1 MVTKTKY
8 DLRTT
13 EDIKGFIFKPVG
25 TSMKNFQRAVESHN
39 CHELNF
45 VHYSGDKV
53 GSTAI
58 YHQISGA
65 TVLMDLYNE
74 GGIIITGTEKSIKDA
89 QSSLELLTQWRL
101 KEVK

>member
-8 DLRTT
+8 SLGVAG
-13 EDIKGFIFKPVG
+13 DIQDVEFRPVK